1 MRQANYPKDGYMFRH
16 KTNTDLFSRT
26 LYLAEGESLDDWEE
40 ITEGEYEAIRKEAM
54 EKARAE
60 MGKIGERLERIGE

>member
-1 MRQANYPKDGYMFRH
+1 MRKANYPKDGYIFRH

-40 ITEGEYEAIRKEAM
+40 ITEGEYEAIQEESRA
-54 EKARAE
+54 KAFEEMGMRAE
-60 MGKIGERLERIGE
+60 